1 MDLRSP
7 QTGSEDGGGTSALLR
22 RGLDA
27 LREVSLLVWLVYF
40 QAQANS
46 VEAKFSNDPE

>member
-27 LREVSLLVWLVYF
+27 LREVSLLVYF